1 LDQAAKTPIDAAL
14 KRDHHDDVQLFFQT
28 GIVSVADHLKHGSL
42 LHTAV
47 SSCSENIKLLIE
59 HGADVNETCNNL
71 GALLHVVFKSG
82 SITTTATL
90 IQHGAKVNIHRGE
103 GWYDSTTIVCVHDFR
118 HRDMLRLLI
127 EAGLSSEYP
136 MEALRRLVTANYRP
150 LDLGSIDLLVA
161 YSVQIT
167 GGIMWDT
174 KDPKDPGGLP
184 QDLSNMFVVAIY
196 DGKWSKAAYALLL
209 SKVDRQVER
218 LDALWCSAWCNYV
231 EL

>member
-1 LDQAAKTPIDAAL
+1 
-14 KRDHHDDVQLFFQT
+14 
-28 GIVSVADHLKHGSL
+28 VADHLKHGSL

-71 GALLHVVFKSG
+71 GALFHVVLKSV

-118 HRDMLRLLI
+118 HRDMLQLLI
-127 EAGLSSEYP
+127 EAGLSSEYTTK
-136 MEALRRLVTANYRP
+136 ALRRLVTTNYRP
-150 LDLGSIDLLVA
+150 LDSETINLLIAHRAQV
-161 YSVQIT
+161 T

-174 KDPKDPGGLP
+174 RTPGP
-184 QDLSNMFVVAIY
+184 QGPRRPST
-196 DGKWSKAAYALLL
+196 
-209 SKVDRQVER
+209 
-218 LDALWCSAWCNYV
+218 
-231 EL
+231 